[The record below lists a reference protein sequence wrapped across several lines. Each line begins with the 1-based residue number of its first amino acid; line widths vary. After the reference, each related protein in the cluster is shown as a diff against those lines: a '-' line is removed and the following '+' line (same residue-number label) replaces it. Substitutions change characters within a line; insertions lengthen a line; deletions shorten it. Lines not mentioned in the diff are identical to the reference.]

1 MKFSKL
7 LLLKTIL
14 FLYACTNK
22 NEMELDFSN
31 PLKKEDFKIEIQIL
45 GSDVNRKV
53 IYDGNIIYDIPNEYG
68 ENDWHFNYKDSLYGY
83 FRHFKNNRNDK
94 HNYTFHF
101 FQKENNIFAEIK
113 INGASK
119 ELKTISFTKNKKDF
133 R

>member
-68 ENDWHFNYKDSLYGY
+68 ENEWHFNYKDSLYGY
-83 FRHFKNNRNDK
+83 FRHFKSNRNDK

-101 FQKENNIFAEIK
+101 FQKENNVFAEIK
-113 INGASK
+113 INGVSN

>member
-68 ENDWHFNYKDSLYGY
+68 ENEWHFNYKDSLYGY
-83 FRHFKNNRNDK
+83 FRHFKSNRNDK

-101 FQKENNIFAEIK
+101 FQKENVLQLPVEKA
-113 INGASK
+113 AWQ
-119 ELKTISFTKNKKDF
+119 KKKKKM
-133 R
+133 RGQHPPRSL

>member
-1 MKFSKL
+1 MKISKGL
-7 LLLKTIL
+7 LLTTTL
-14 FLYACTNK
+14 FLFACTSENK
-22 NEMELDFSN
+22 LELDFSN

-53 IYDGNIIYDIPNEYG
+53 VYDGDRTYDIPNEYG

-83 FRHFKNNRNDK
+83 FRHFKSNRNDK
-94 HNYTFHF
+94 HNYKFHF
-101 FQKENNIFAEIK
+101 FKRENNVFVEIK
-113 INGASK
+113 INGVSN

>member
-68 ENDWHFNYKDSLYGY
+68 
-83 FRHFKNNRNDK
+83 
-94 HNYTFHF
+94 
-101 FQKENNIFAEIK
+101 
-113 INGASK
+113 
-119 ELKTISFTKNKKDF
+119 
-133 R
+133 